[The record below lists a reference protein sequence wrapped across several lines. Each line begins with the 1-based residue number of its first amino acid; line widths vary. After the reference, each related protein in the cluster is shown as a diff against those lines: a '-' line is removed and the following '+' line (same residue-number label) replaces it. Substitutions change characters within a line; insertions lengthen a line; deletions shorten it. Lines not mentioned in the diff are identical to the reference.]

1 MGTTIDKKCI
11 NASSCCDN
19 FMTNL
24 VCGVQDRLIVDA
36 FDTQC
41 DLETEPRAIRGLSQ
55 SDICVHHGP
64 RTDFFLALF
73 CRNGLDRTQE
83 ACCIFVFN
91 LKFESDIG
99 DGGVVDSDVP
109 E

>member
-1 MGTTIDKKCI
+1 
-11 NASSCCDN
+11 
-19 FMTNL
+19 MTNL
-24 VCGVQDRLIVDA
+24 VCGIQDRLIVDTL
-36 FDTQC
+36 DTQR

-55 SDICVHHGP
+55 SDICVHHSP

-73 CRNGLDRTQE
+73 RRNGLDRTQE
-83 ACCIFVFN
+83 ACYFFN

>member
-1 MGTTIDKKCI
+1 
-11 NASSCCDN
+11 
-19 FMTNL
+19 MTNL

-36 FDTQC
+36 LDTQR

-55 SDICVHHGP
+55 SDICVHHSL
-64 RTDFFLALF
+64 RTDFFLTLF
-73 CRNGLDRTQE
+73 RRNGLDRTQE
-83 ACCIFVFN
+83 ACCFLLKN